1 MTAASRFT
9 KTYRA
14 VRNANWLWALIAT
27 WFFFNAINAIIALS
41 SHGKEASV
49 VSFMFWSAA
58 CTGMVIAI
66 RRNKARNK

>member
-1 MTAASRFT
+1 MTTASRFT

-27 WFFFNAINAIIALS
+27 WFFFNAIIALS

-66 RRNKARNK
+66 RRNKSRNK